1 MKKARL
7 HNLNSNITEEYKVF
21 ICSASFESRCL
32 AIPQKLKKQKFE
44 KVIVLENSE
53 GSNTI
58 KENGNAIFGTYPGI
72 TRIIEVP
79 FSDSLVVADLLAKEL
94 KTIKNRA
101 SVLIDITTFTHENLL
116 IFLKI
121 LQQDKKIKKIQ
132 CIYLNAAEYCPDANL
147 EKKWLSRGCGE
158 IHSVLGY
165 SGMILPSRKL
175 HLIVIVGYEYSRAL
189 EMISMLEPNSIT
201 LIYGSSNSSL
211 TEKDKEANQVFNS
224 LVQQMTFEFS
234 DVESIQVPCN
244 DPQSVATALQHL
256 YAEHSDDNVMVVPMN
271 NKVSTVGVYL
281 SMPGN
286 DDVQICYAPAVV
298 YNESNYSVPGK
309 DCYLFDIK

>member
-1 MKKARL
+1 M
-7 HNLNSNITEEYKVF
+7 
-21 ICSASFESRCL
+21 
-32 AIPQKLKKQKFE
+32 
-44 KVIVLENSE
+44 
-53 GSNTI
+53 
-58 KENGNAIFGTYPGI
+58 
-72 TRIIEVP
+72 
-79 FSDSLVVADLLAKEL
+79 
-94 KTIKNRA
+94 
-101 SVLIDITTFTHENLL
+101 IDITTFTHENLL

-132 CIYLNAAEYCPDANL
+132 CIYLNAAEYCPEANL

-175 HLIVIVGYEYSRAL
+175 HLIVIVGYEYSRAF

-234 DVESIQVPCN
+234 NVESIQVPCN

-281 SMPGN
+281 SLPGN

>member
-58 KENGNAIFGTYPGI
+58 KENGAAIFGTYPGI

-94 KTIKNRA
+94 KTIKNRD

-132 CIYLNAAEYCPDANL
+132 CIYLNAAEYCPEANL

-175 HLIVIVGYEYSRAL
+175 HLIVIVGYEYSRAF

-234 DVESIQVPCN
+234 NVESIQVPCN

-281 SMPGN
+281 SLPGN

>member
-58 KENGNAIFGTYPGI
+58 KENGDAIFGTYPGI

-94 KTIKNRA
+94 KTIKNRD

-132 CIYLNAAEYCPDANL
+132 CIYLNAAEYCPEANL

-175 HLIVIVGYEYSRAL
+175 HLIVIVGYEYSRAF

-234 DVESIQVPCN
+234 NVESIQVPCN

-281 SMPGN
+281 SLPGN

>member
-158 IHSVLGY
+158 IRSVLGY

>member
-58 KENGNAIFGTYPGI
+58 QENGDAIFGTYPGI

-94 KTIKNRA
+94 KTIKNRD

-132 CIYLNAAEYCPDANL
+132 CIYLNAAEYCPEANL

-175 HLIVIVGYEYSRAL
+175 HLIVIVGYEYSRAF

-234 DVESIQVPCN
+234 NVESIQVPCN